1 MAGTSQAYCEIC
13 GTSFDSRDELET
25 HNARHHQQ
33 RSRSPSMR
41 DENADDAERNSSAGR
56 VRRDDR
62 ISES

>member
-33 RSRSPSMR
+33 RSRASMR
-41 DENADDAERNSSAGR
+41 DENADDAERDSSADR